1 MHIKNRHRKK
11 YCLLYF
17 LQWLGGE
24 LRTRLA
30 TVISLDFNLA
40 SATHGDMMSKLNSHP
55 PSPSPPIAPH
65 IGLRLPITRI
75 FANTDFNRMTSRYVH
90 PISGHLRTQNV

>member
-17 LQWLGGE
+17 LQGVGRE

-40 SATHGDMMSKLNSHP
+40 SATHGDRMSKLNPHP
-55 PSPSPPIAPH
+55 PFSSRPIAPH
-65 IGLRLPITRI
+65 IGLRRPITRI
-75 FANTDFNRMTSRYVH
+75 FANADFSQLTSRYVQ